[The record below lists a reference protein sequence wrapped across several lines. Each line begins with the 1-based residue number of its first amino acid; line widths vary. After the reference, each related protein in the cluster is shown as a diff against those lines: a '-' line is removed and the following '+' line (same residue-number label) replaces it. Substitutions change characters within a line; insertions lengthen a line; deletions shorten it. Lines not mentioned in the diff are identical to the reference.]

1 MEAFALYLLKS
12 VIWLTGFAI
21 IYFLFLR
28 NERYFRLKR
37 YYLISGILISFFFPF
52 FTFHYQI
59 EIPAPGINLTGINAS
74 GAVGTTAAR
83 PPLNEKYF
91 DYRYVFLL
99 LYLTGIVFLV
109 FRSVRNTGLLMKI
122 INKSKV
128 NYRNRVK
135 LVRTTE
141 FSSSF
146 SFFNYVF
153 INSEVNE
160 KELDVIINHEL
171 VHVNQKH
178 WLDLILVELLRLV
191 QWINPLV
198 WIYTRFIKQNH
209 EYIADEMMVQQTANP
224 AVYKAVLVNQLFDSS
239 VISLSNSFNY
249 SLNKQR
255 FDMMKKIVT
264 SPYRKMK
271 ILLVLPV
278 FATIFYAFAT
288 PEYHYI
294 SPVGNDLNI
303 SQSVPSVTDL
313 SQDLKKN
320 AVKAMNS
327 DGSQANPLLIIDGE
341 ISKMGVE
348 EIDPSTIYSISILK
362 NKTATDL
369 YGEKARDGVIEIT
382 TKNKV
387 TARQQ
392 AESQTTASQKTVKGI
407 VLKEDRQPLENV
419 NIMSTGVSGN
429 ANSTTTGTDGYFE
442 LSNVQPDASLLFFC
456 QGYKGLTLKAD
467 FTKVMSVI
475 MVKDP
480 DYKAIQVTRQTPL
493 VVIDGEI
500 TDKNYMNAPIELG
513 YDLAIEKQIFGKEAT
528 DKYGEKGSYGVMEL
542 TTRKKALE
550 LGLKPEIFP
559 RLTPD
564 DYPTFQNQHWAS
576 FKQWVADNVKYP
588 AEATTQKIEGWV
600 WINFTVELDGS
611 ISNPAVFGAANPV
624 LSDEVIRVI
633 KTAPKWDPPKN
644 PAVDLPFSSSV
655 DIGFKLPG
663 QIVKEEPFVV
673 VEEMPMYPG
682 GESELLKFIAENTQY
697 PEAAKAEKIQG
708 KVIVRFIVNTDGD
721 TEGISVIKGVHPL
734 LDAEAVRIVSMLTG
748 FKPGRQGGEAV
759 PVWYMVPINFG
770 LPITKQP

>member
-74 GAVGTTAAR
+74 GTVGTTAVR
-83 PPLNEKYF
+83 PSLNEKYF

-99 LYLTGIVFLV
+99 LYLAGILFLI
-109 FRSVRNTGLLMKI
+109 FKTVRNTGLLMKI

-128 NYRNRVK
+128 NYRNQVK
-135 LVRTTE
+135 LVRTPE
-141 FSSSF
+141 FSGSF
-146 SFFNYVF
+146 SFFNYIF
-153 INSEVNE
+153 INSEVDE
-160 KELDVIINHEL
+160 KELDFIMNHEL

-178 WLDLILVELLRLV
+178 WLDLLLVELLRLV

-209 EYIADEMMVQQTANP
+209 EYIADEMMVRQTANP
-224 AVYKAVLVNQLFDSS
+224 AVYKAVLVNQLFDSR
-239 VISLSNSFNY
+239 VISFSNSFNY

-288 PEYHYI
+288 PEYHYN
-294 SPVGNDLNI
+294 SPVNNALNI
-303 SQSVPSVTDL
+303 SKAEPYVSDFN
-313 SQDLKKN
+313 QDQKKN
-320 AVKAMNS
+320 SVIILNS
-327 DGSQANPLLIIDGE
+327 DGSRVKSLVIIDGVE
-341 ISKMGVE
+341 SKMGVE
-348 EIDPSTIYSISILK
+348 EINPVTIYSMTVLK
-362 NKTATDL
+362 EKTAIDK
-369 YGEKARDGVIEIT
+369 YGEKAKDGVIEIT

-387 TARQQ
+387 SEIPAAT
-392 AESQTTASQKTVKGI
+392 SQSQPNQKTVKGI
-407 VLKEDRQPLENV
+407 VLKEDRQPLEGV
-419 NIMSTGVSGN
+419 NIMCTGTSGN
-429 ANSTTTGTDGYFE
+429 ASSTTTDSEGHFE

-475 MVKDP
+475 MIKDP
-480 DYKAIQVTRQTPL
+480 NFKVTQVTRQTPL

-500 TDKNYMNAPIELG
+500 TDKNYMNAPQELG
-513 YDLAIEKQIFGKEAT
+513 YDLAIEKQLSGKEAT
-528 DKYGEKGSYGVMEL
+528 DKYGEKGLYGVMEL
-542 TTRKKALE
+542 ITRKKALE
-550 LGLKPEIFP
+550 MGLKPEIFP

-564 DYPTFQNQHWAS
+564 DYPTFQNQYWSS
-576 FKQWVADNVKYP
+576 FEEWVTDNIKYP
-588 AEATTQKIEGWV
+588 AEATAQKIEGWV

-611 ISNPAVFGAANPV
+611 ISNPIVFGAANPV
-624 LSDEVIRVI
+624 LSNEVIRVI
-633 KTAPKWDPPKN
+633 NTAPKWDPPKN
-644 PAVDLPFSSSV
+644 PAVDLPFSSGV
-655 DIGFKLPG
+655 NIGFKLPD

-708 KVIVRFIVNTDGD
+708 KVIVRFIVNTDGG
-721 TEGISVIKGVHPL
+721 TEGMSVIKGVHPL
-734 LDAEAVRIVSMLTG
+734 LDAEAMRVIGMMKG
-748 FKPGRQGGEAV
+748 FKPGMQGGKAV
-759 PVWYMVPINFG
+759 PVWYMVPINFV

>member
-12 VIWLTGFAI
+12 VIWLTGFAL

-28 NERYFRLKR
+28 KERYFRLKR
-37 YYLISGILISFFFPF
+37 YYLISGILISLVFPL

-59 EIPAPGINLTGINAS
+59 EMPAPGINLREINPS
-74 GAVGTTAAR
+74 GAIDTTVVQ
-83 PPLNEKYF
+83 PLLNEKSF

-99 LYLTGIVFLV
+99 LYLAGILFLV
-109 FRSVRNTGLLMKI
+109 FKTVRNTGLLMKI

-128 NYRNRVK
+128 NYRNQVK
-135 LVRTTE
+135 LVRTPE

-146 SFFNYVF
+146 SFFNYIF
-153 INSEVNE
+153 INSEVDE
-160 KELDVIINHEL
+160 KELDFIMNHEL

-178 WLDLILVELLRLV
+178 WLDLLLVELLRLV

-209 EYIADEMMVQQTANP
+209 EYIADEMMVGQTANP
-224 AVYKAVLVNQLFDSS
+224 AVYKAVLVNQLFDSP

-271 ILLVLPV
+271 MLLVLPV
-278 FATIFYAFAT
+278 FTTIFYAFAT
-288 PEYHYI
+288 PEYHYN
-294 SPVGNDLNI
+294 SPVDNVLNI
-303 SQSVPSVTDL
+303 SQAEPSVNEFN
-313 SQDLKKN
+313 QDQK
-320 AVKAMNS
+320 
-327 DGSQANPLLIIDGE
+327 
-341 ISKMGVE
+341 
-348 EIDPSTIYSISILK
+348 
-362 NKTATDL
+362 
-369 YGEKARDGVIEIT
+369 
-382 TKNKV
+382 KNKV
-387 TARQQ
+387 TTVQPA
-392 AESQTTASQKTVKGI
+392 ASQTPESQKTVKGI
-407 VLKEDRQPLENV
+407 VLKEDRQPLEGV
-419 NIMSTGVSGN
+419 NIMCTGTSGN
-429 ANSTTTGTDGYFE
+429 ASSTTTDSDGHFE

-480 DYKAIQVTRQTPL
+480 DFKESQVTRQAPL
-493 VVIDGEI
+493 VVIDGEV
-500 TDKNYMNAPIELG
+500 TDKNFMDAPEELG
-513 YDLAIEKQIFGKEAT
+513 YDLAIEKQLSGKEAT

-542 TTRKKALE
+542 ITRKKALAM
-550 LGLKPEIFP
+550 GLKPEIFP

-564 DYPTFQNQHWAS
+564 DYPTFQNQYWSS
-576 FKQWVADNVKYP
+576 FKEWVTDNIKYP
-588 AEATTQKIEGWV
+588 AEATAQKIEGWV

-611 ISNPAVFGAANPV
+611 ISNPIVFGAANPV
-624 LSDEVIRVI
+624 LSNEVIRVI
-633 KTAPKWDPPKN
+633 NTAPKWDPPKN

-655 DIGFKLPG
+655 NIGFKLPD

-734 LDAEAVRIVSMLTG
+734 LDAEAMRVIGMMTG
-748 FKPGRQGGEAV
+748 FKPGMQGGKAV
-759 PVWYMVPINFG
+759 PVWYMVPINFV

>member
-12 VIWLTGFAI
+12 VIWLTGFAL

-28 NERYFRLKR
+28 KERYFRLKR
-37 YYLISGILISFFFPF
+37 YYLISGILISFVFPL

-59 EIPAPGINLTGINAS
+59 EMPAPGINLREINPS
-74 GAVGTTAAR
+74 GAIDTTVVQ
-83 PPLNEKYF
+83 PLLNEKSF

-99 LYLTGIVFLV
+99 LYLAGILFLV
-109 FRSVRNTGLLMKI
+109 FKTVRNTGLLMKI

-128 NYRNRVK
+128 NYRNQVK
-135 LVRTTE
+135 LVRTPE

-146 SFFNYVF
+146 SFFNYIF
-153 INSEVNE
+153 INSEVDE
-160 KELDVIINHEL
+160 KELDFIMNHEL

-178 WLDLILVELLRLV
+178 WLDLLLVELLRLV

-209 EYIADEMMVQQTANP
+209 EYIADEMMVGQTANP
-224 AVYKAVLVNQLFDSS
+224 AVYKAVLVNQLFDSP

-271 ILLVLPV
+271 MLLVLPV
-278 FATIFYAFAT
+278 FTTIFYAFAT
-288 PEYHYI
+288 PEYHYN
-294 SPVGNDLNI
+294 SPVDNVLNI
-303 SQSVPSVTDL
+303 SQAEPSVNEFN
-313 SQDLKKN
+313 QDQK
-320 AVKAMNS
+320 
-327 DGSQANPLLIIDGE
+327 
-341 ISKMGVE
+341 
-348 EIDPSTIYSISILK
+348 
-362 NKTATDL
+362 
-369 YGEKARDGVIEIT
+369 
-382 TKNKV
+382 KNKV
-387 TARQQ
+387 TTVQPA
-392 AESQTTASQKTVKGI
+392 ASQTPESQKTVKGI
-407 VLKEDRQPLENV
+407 VLKEDRQPLEGV
-419 NIMSTGVSGN
+419 NIMCTGTSGN
-429 ANSTTTGTDGYFE
+429 ASSTTTDSDGHFE

-480 DYKAIQVTRQTPL
+480 DFKESQVTRQAPL
-493 VVIDGEI
+493 VVIDGEV
-500 TDKNYMNAPIELG
+500 TDKNFMDAPEELG
-513 YDLAIEKQIFGKEAT
+513 YDLAIEKQLSGKEAT

-542 TTRKKALE
+542 ITRKKALE
-550 LGLKPEIFP
+550 MGLKPEIFP

-564 DYPTFQNQHWAS
+564 DYPTFQNQYWSS
-576 FKQWVADNVKYP
+576 FKEWVTDNIKYP
-588 AEATTQKIEGWV
+588 AEATAQKIEGWV

-611 ISNPAVFGAANPV
+611 ISNPIVFGAANPV
-624 LSDEVIRVI
+624 LSNEVIRVI
-633 KTAPKWDPPKN
+633 NTAPKWDPPKN

-655 DIGFKLPG
+655 NIGFKLPD

-721 TEGISVIKGVHPL
+721 TEGMSVIKGVHPL
-734 LDAEAVRIVSMLTG
+734 LDAEAMRVIGMMTG
-748 FKPGRQGGEAV
+748 FKPGMQGGKAV
-759 PVWYMVPINFG
+759 PVWYMVPINFV

>member
-12 VIWLTGFAI
+12 VIWLTGFAL

-28 NERYFRLKR
+28 KERYFRLKR
-37 YYLISGILISFFFPF
+37 YYLISGILISLVFPL

-59 EIPAPGINLTGINAS
+59 EMPAPGINLREINPS
-74 GAVGTTAAR
+74 GAIDTTVVQ
-83 PPLNEKYF
+83 PLLNEKSF

-99 LYLTGIVFLV
+99 LYLAGILFLV
-109 FRSVRNTGLLMKI
+109 FKTVRNTGLLMKI

-128 NYRNRVK
+128 NYRNQVK
-135 LVRTTE
+135 LVRTPE

-146 SFFNYVF
+146 SFFNYIF
-153 INSEVNE
+153 INSEVDE
-160 KELDVIINHEL
+160 KELDFIMNHEL

-178 WLDLILVELLRLV
+178 WLDLLLVELLRLV

-209 EYIADEMMVQQTANP
+209 EYIADEMMVGQTANP
-224 AVYKAVLVNQLFDSS
+224 AVYKAVLVNQLFDSP

-271 ILLVLPV
+271 MLLVLPV
-278 FATIFYAFAT
+278 FTTIFYAFAT
-288 PEYHYI
+288 PEYHYN
-294 SPVGNDLNI
+294 SPVDNVLNI
-303 SQSVPSVTDL
+303 SQAEPSVNEFN
-313 SQDLKKN
+313 QDQK
-320 AVKAMNS
+320 
-327 DGSQANPLLIIDGE
+327 
-341 ISKMGVE
+341 
-348 EIDPSTIYSISILK
+348 
-362 NKTATDL
+362 
-369 YGEKARDGVIEIT
+369 
-382 TKNKV
+382 KNKV
-387 TARQQ
+387 TTVQPA
-392 AESQTTASQKTVKGI
+392 ASQTPESQKTVKGI
-407 VLKEDRQPLENV
+407 VLKEDRQPLEGV
-419 NIMSTGVSGN
+419 NIMCTGTSGN
-429 ANSTTTGTDGYFE
+429 ASSTTTDSDGHFE

-480 DYKAIQVTRQTPL
+480 DFKESQVTRQAPL
-493 VVIDGEI
+493 VVIDGEV
-500 TDKNYMNAPIELG
+500 TDKNFMDAPEELG
-513 YDLAIEKQIFGKEAT
+513 YDLAIEKQLSGKEAT

-542 TTRKKALE
+542 ITRKKALAM
-550 LGLKPEIFP
+550 GLKPEIFP

-564 DYPTFQNQHWAS
+564 DYPTFQNQYWSS
-576 FKQWVADNVKYP
+576 FKEWVTDNIKYP
-588 AEATTQKIEGWV
+588 AEATAQKIEGWV

-611 ISNPAVFGAANPV
+611 ISNPIVFGDANPV
-624 LSDEVIRVI
+624 LSNEVIRVI

-655 DIGFKLPG
+655 NIGFKLPD

-734 LDAEAVRIVSMLTG
+734 LDAEAIRVVGMLKG
-748 FKPGRQGGEAV
+748 FKPGMQGGKAV